1 MTTTDVKPRELL
13 RLSAESRGGELKA
26 GLVLGSHRSHGESER
41 STLNAEWRSGLLLSA
56 VSQVTAGVAER
67 SSAFCLQTVDAKK
80 LEKAEA
86 KLKAKHERRSEK
98 DSQKASSPL

>member
-1 MTTTDVKPRELL
+1 MV
-13 RLSAESRGGELKA
+13 
-26 GLVLGSHRSHGESER
+26 GSHRSRCESER
-41 STLNAEWRSGLLLSA
+41 SALNAAWRSGPLLSA
-56 VSQVTAGVAER
+56 GPVSQVTAGVAER